1 MEKRE
6 YKKPELV
13 IVDLNK
19 IDEVIAYARC
29 NGGAWSAG
37 GCS

>member
-1 MEKRE
+1 MDKRE
-6 YKKPELV
+6 YETPEMI
-13 IVDLNK
+13 IVDLSK
-19 IDEVIAYARC
+19 IEEIVAYARC

>member
-1 MEKRE
+1 MT
-6 YKKPELV
+6 YSAP
-13 IVDLNK
+13 I
-19 IDEVIAYARC
+19 IYAISITDDSLMRC

>member
-1 MEKRE
+1 MKIYIRPKFE
-6 YKKPELV
+6 
-13 IVDLNK
+13 IIDLTADDALIGAN
-19 IDEVIAYARC
+19 RC

>member
-1 MEKRE
+1 MT
-6 YKKPELV
+6 YTAPTVV
-13 IVDLNK
+13 IVDLTTN
-19 IDEVIAYARC
+19 DSLVASSRC